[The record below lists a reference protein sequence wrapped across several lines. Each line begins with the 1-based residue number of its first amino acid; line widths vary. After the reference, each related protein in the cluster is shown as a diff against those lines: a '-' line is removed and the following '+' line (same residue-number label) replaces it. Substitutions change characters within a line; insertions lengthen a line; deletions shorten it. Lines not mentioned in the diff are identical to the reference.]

1 MPAARGLAGR
11 WTAPAGRPRP
21 ARADLLLDSGPAAHL
36 KPGSLDTCADGYG
49 RWLGWLASEG
59 RLDPDAAPAARV
71 TREEVAAY
79 VAALRRVNAPLTVL
93 GRIADLAT
101 VLRWFAPEQDWSWLR
116 SIQARLRVG
125 SARRPRTVSA
135 PGCAARTSCWPSG
148 ASYGRCRHRRRP
160 VAAPARPALS

>member
-1 MPAARGLAGR
+1 MMPGVTAGEGGRLCLPPAA
-11 WTAPAGRPRP
+11 WPA
-21 ARADLLLDSGPAAHL
+21 ADRACWAAATGPGDLLLDSGPAAHL

-59 RLDPDAAPAARV
+59 RLNPDAAPAARV

-101 VLRWFAPEQDWSWLR
+101 VLRWFAPSKTGAGSGR
-116 SIQARLRVG
+116 SRRGCVVG

-148 ASYGRCRHRRRP
+148 AS
-160 VAAPARPALS
+160 